1 MQILKTIVEVITI
14 MLPLMPLILAAT
26 RYLAKKGRNQNIVN
40 LVDRASIIVEAMETT
55 MLDGYDKK
63 NMALQK
69 LIGYA
74 NEVGI
79 NLTMQ
84 QAEDYIEAAVR
95 EMNKASGKYD

>member
-1 MQILKTIVEVITI
+1 MSLIKSIVEILTALTPFI
-14 MLPLMPLILAAT
+14 PLILAAT

-55 MLDGYDKK
+55 LLDGYGKK
-63 NMALQK
+63 NLALEK
-69 LIGYA
+69 LLTYA

-79 NLTMQ
+79 SLTKQ

>member
-1 MQILKTIVEVITI
+1 MQVLKTIVEVITI
-14 MLPLMPLILAAT
+14 MLPLMPLILSAT

-55 MLDGYDKK
+55 MLDGYGKK
-63 NMALQK
+63 NLALEK
-69 LIGYA
+69 LLGYA

-79 NLTMQ
+79 SLTKQ

-95 EMNKASGKYD
+95 EMNKASGKYE

>member
-14 MLPLMPLILAAT
+14 MLPLMPLILAST
-26 RYLAKKGRNQNIVN
+26 RYLAKKSRNQNMVN

-55 MLDGYDKK
+55 LLDGYGKK
-63 NMALQK
+63 NLALEK
-69 LIGYA
+69 LIEYA

-79 NLTMQ
+79 NLTKQ

-95 EMNKASGKYD
+95 EMNKASGKYE

>member
-1 MQILKTIVEVITI
+1 

-26 RYLAKKGRNQNIVN
+26 RYLAKKSRNQNIVN
-40 LVDRASIIVEAMETT
+40 LVDRTSIIVEALEAT
-55 MLDGYDKK
+55 MLDGTYKRNIALDKLL
-63 NMALQK
+63 A
-69 LIGYA
+69 YA

-79 NLTMQ
+79 NLTKH